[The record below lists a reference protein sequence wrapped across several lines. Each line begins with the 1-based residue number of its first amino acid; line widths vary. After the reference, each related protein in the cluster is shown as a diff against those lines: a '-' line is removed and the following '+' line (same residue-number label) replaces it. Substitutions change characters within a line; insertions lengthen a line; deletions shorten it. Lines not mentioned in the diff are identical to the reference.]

1 MKSNILALD
10 QGTTSSRAI
19 VFNNKGQA
27 VSSSRNDFTQ
37 YTPRESWVEHDA
49 LEIWESQ
56 LEAAL
61 DAINTVDGGIRSIA
75 AIGITNQRETTILWD
90 RSSGEPVGRAIVWQC
105 RRSADICR
113 TLKDKG
119 FEKQIQRCTG
129 LKLDPYFSGTK
140 LKWKLDNTPGLR
152 EKAAKGEVLFGTVD
166 SWLLWKL
173 TGGRVHATDVTNAS
187 RTMLMNLETGD
198 WDEEMCRILDIPRQM
213 LPEICESVGYFGD
226 TEESI
231 FGESIPITGIA
242 GDQHAAL
249 FGHKAFE
256 AGDVKNTYGTGC
268 FMLMN
273 VGDKPVF
280 SSGGLLSTVAWGMNG
295 KLTYAL
301 EGSVFMAGA
310 LLLWLRDN
318 LGLVDSVEEINRLA
332 AEVDE
337 NEGVYLVPA
346 YQGLGTP
353 WWSSQARGTL
363 SGLTRASNKSHV
375 CRAYLES
382 IAYRSKDV
390 IDVMIADSGH
400 SLNRLNVDGGVTN
413 SDLLMKFQAGL
424 LNIPVIRPS
433 SVEVTVLGVAFMA
446 GLGVGLWKNIDEL
459 SKVSS
464 KGTVF
469 TPDMSTEKRDK
480 LYAGWLEIV
489 RKIT

>member
-1 MKSNILALD
+1 MRSKILALD

-19 VFNNKGQA
+19 VFNNMGEA

-49 LEIWESQ
+49 EEIWESQ
-56 LEAAL
+56 LEAARKAI
-61 DAINTVDGGIRSIA
+61 DASDNGVKSIK
-75 AIGITNQRETTILWD
+75 AIGITNQRETTVIWD
-90 RSSGEPVGRAIVWQC
+90 RSNGKPVGRAIVWQC
-105 RRSADICR
+105 RRSAEICR
-113 TLKDKG
+113 TLKDEG
-119 FEKQIQRCTG
+119 YEKQIQRCTG

-152 EKAAKGEVLFGTVD
+152 KRAENGEVCFGTVD

-173 TGGRVHATDVTNAS
+173 TGGSVHATDVTNAS

-198 WDEEMCRILDIPRQM
+198 WDDEMCRILDIPRRM
-213 LPEICESVGYFGD
+213 LPEIRESVGYFGD
-226 TEESI
+226 TEASI
-231 FGESIPITGIA
+231 FGECIPITGIA

-249 FGHKAFE
+249 FGHKAFK

-273 VGDKPVF
+273 VGNKPVI

-332 AEVDE
+332 AEVND

-353 WWSSQARGTL
+353 WWSTEARGTL

-382 IAYRSKDV
+382 IAYRTRDV
-390 IDVMIADSGH
+390 IDVMIADSGY
-400 SLNRLNVDGGVTN
+400 SLTHLNVDGGVTN
-413 SDLLMKFQAGL
+413 SDFLMKFQADL
-424 LNIPVIRPS
+424 LDIPVNRPS
-433 SVEVTVLGVAFMA
+433 SVEVTVLGVALMA
-446 GLGVGLWKNIDEL
+446 GLGAGLWKSIDEL
-459 SKVSS
+459 TEVSPR
-464 KGTVF
+464 GTEF
-469 TPDMSTEKRDK
+469 IPDMTAEKRNQ
-480 LYAGWLEIV
+480 LYAGWLDIV